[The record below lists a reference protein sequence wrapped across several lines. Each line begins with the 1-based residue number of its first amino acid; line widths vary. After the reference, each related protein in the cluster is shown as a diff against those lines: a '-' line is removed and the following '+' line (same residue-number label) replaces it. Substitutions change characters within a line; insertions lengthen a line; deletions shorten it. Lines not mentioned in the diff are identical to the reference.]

1 METAHAAAEA
11 EQPTKFDLVINLLT
25 VRALGLEVL
34 PQLLASAD
42 GVIEQGAAL
51 LRLLTAAFATGGYK
65 RFWLLIRHGGR
76 RRGEGGH
83 GASGI

>member
-51 LRLLTAAFATGGYK
+51 PRAA
-65 RFWLLIRHGGR
+65 ISD
-76 RRGEGGH
+76 
-83 GASGI
+83 SGC

>member
-11 EQPTKFDLVINLLT
+11 EQPTKFDLVINLVT

-51 LRLLTAAFATGGYK
+51 LRLLTKDRRSADL
-65 RFWLLIRHGGR
+65 RCCRGGR
-76 RRGEGGH
+76 SVGP
-83 GASGI
+83 